1 LCPWPRKAVALKSLG
16 SCQSSPCCSW
26 ASIWRWWQ
34 QGATKTEWLSSC
46 RPILLPPIGHYKR
59 AALLLLIFC
68 TSLLALIA
76 PGITRIPLIEDWPFP
91 ICISRLWLG
100 LSLVVVLLLL

>member
-1 LCPWPRKAVALKSLG
+1 MAKLLPLNLWVRVSHRLVALGQAFGDDGNKVRG
-16 SCQSSPCCSW
+16 KQSD
-26 ASIWRWWQ
+26 RH
-34 QGATKTEWLSSC
+34 LV
-46 RPILLPPIGHYKR
+46 RPILLPPIRHYKR

-76 PGITRIPLIEDWPFP
+76 PGITIISLIEDWPFP

-100 LSLVVVLLLL
+100 LGLVVVLLLL